1 MIIEITSLQDE
12 RVAMFSV
19 MTEAQLRH
27 RLNIEQGLFIAES
40 PKVIRVAQE
49 AGYEPTALL
58 CEKKTY

>member
-27 RLNIEQGLFIAES
+27 RLNIEQ
-40 PKVIRVAQE
+40 RVRR
-49 AGYEPTALL
+49 
-58 CEKKTY
+58 